1 MYGKLSLGEPKATR
15 ISLELADRSIQY
27 PRGIVENV
35 LIKVNKFVLPIDFII
50 LDMPKDS
57 RVPIILGRPFLATA
71 QAIIDVS
78 PVKDDECYGVDDL
91 DDAINAEAQELLVND
106 TTDSFLLRGLEK
118 SIEQSDLENYEC
130 EAADDVDSIRPRSVA
145 LNGGR
150 VWRWFGLQR
159 GDKEVFGVQVA
170 YKEVMEVLVRFEG
183 LEYTDADITDF
194 KEILSRIYGREDADG
209 AHARALQFQLGG
221 VRRHMSWRE
230 FILGISSAG
239 DFLGTTSSYTSIRDL
254 MLRLCHKMIAYSI
267 ARRSQAPETEICF
280 REEAGGHDSWRL
292 VYFEELDDT
301 WACVALGLERQQV
314 AVAGDAPVVN
324 EGRLEEDIYGLRG
337 ALGEQRELLDSMAY
351 DFSRF
356 TT

>member
-1 MYGKLSLGEPKATR
+1 MGAFAKHPHSDSNEVRLVTRKYRYTNGEVQSQIDLFTAFALTPKT
-15 ISLELADRSIQY
+15 
-27 PRGIVENV
+27 
-35 LIKVNKFVLPIDFII
+35 
-50 LDMPKDS
+50 
-57 RVPIILGRPFLATA
+57 
-71 QAIIDVS
+71 
-78 PVKDDECYGVDDL
+78 
-91 DDAINAEAQELLVND
+91 
-106 TTDSFLLRGLEK
+106 
-118 SIEQSDLENYEC
+118 
-130 EAADDVDSIRPRSVA
+130 RSVA

-150 VWRWFGLQR
+150 VWRWFSLQR

-183 LEYTDADITDF
+183 LEYIDADIMDF

-292 VYFEELDDT
+292 VYFKELDDT

-314 AVAGDAPVVN
+314 AVAGDAPVVRRGHLWLARST
-324 EGRLEEDIYGLRG
+324 GRAKRAVGQHRTDD
-337 ALGEQRELLDSMAY
+337 ASTSASQQPDP
-351 DFSRF
+351 
-356 TT
+356 